1 MDSSL
6 PFVNS
11 VDKVGGSPRGRTT
24 WLIYIVTGCF
34 GYLLNG
40 LGVVLQPL
48 QESLGVSRDRV
59 AFYPTLLAIGLV
71 GVGLGGGRLVGAFG
85 RTAAF
90 RAALIALVCGAA
102 LLTLARAAVSLR
114 GAVILGAAGALLIQL
129 TPAALSA
136 LHPERAAVTVGEAS
150 ACSSAASVI
159 APLAIAAGLTTG
171 IGWRPG
177 YLLPLVAAVPAVL
190 ALRALPE
197 PAPVSNIGVDLGTDQ
212 FAQRWVD
219 VLLAVSVEFCFVF
232 WAASALAAWDG
243 MGRGSAAVGASMF
256 LLGMAAGRSVAAPAG
271 RFAGT
276 SRRLLV
282 GGCLVAFAGFLMFWL
297 AHVSYVAGAGLG
309 VAGAG
314 VALLYPAAVTRAIAA
329 CPGEQDRAAAR
340 CALASGLAIGGAPL
354 ILAQLADTTGLRAAY
369 LIVPGLLAALFV
381 HAWCAR

>member
-1 MDSSL
+1 M
-6 PFVNS
+6 NS

-59 AFYPTLLAIGLV
+59 AFYPTLLAVGLV

-102 LLTLARAAVSLR
+102 LLTLAQAAVSLL

-197 PAPVSNIGVDLGTDQ
+197 PAPVSKYPSRPGYRPIRAALG
-212 FAQRWVD
+212 RCSPGRERRILLR
-219 VLLAVSVEFCFVF
+219 VLGCVGAGC
-232 WAASALAAWDG
+232 
-243 MGRGSAAVGASMF
+243 MGRDGPRQC
-256 LLGMAAGRSVAAPAG
+256 GR
-271 RFAGT
+271 
-276 SRRLLV
+276 
-282 GGCLVAFAGFLMFWL
+282 GCLY
-297 AHVSYVAGAGLG
+297 VS
-309 VAGAG
+309 
-314 VALLYPAAVTRAIAA
+314 
-329 CPGEQDRAAAR
+329 AR
-340 CALASGLAIGGAPL
+340 HGGRP
-354 ILAQLADTTGLRAAY
+354 
-369 LIVPGLLAALFV
+369 
-381 HAWCAR
+381 

>member
-1 MDSSL
+1 
-6 PFVNS
+6 VNS
-11 VDKVGGSPRGRTT
+11 VDKVGHSSRGRTT
-24 WLIYIVTGCF
+24 WLIYVVTGCF

-48 QESLGVSRDRV
+48 QQSLGVSRDKV
-59 AFYPTLLAIGLV
+59 AFYPTLLAVGLV
-71 GVGLGGGRLVGAFG
+71 GVGLGGGRLVGAIG

-90 RAALIALVCGAA
+90 RGALIALVCGAA
-102 LLTLARAAVSLR
+102 LLTLAQVSVSLI

-136 LHPERAAVTVGEAS
+136 LHPERAAVTVSEAS
-150 ACSSAASVI
+150 ACSSAASVL
-159 APLAIAAGLTTG
+159 APLAIAVGLTAG

-177 YLLPLVAAVPAVL
+177 YLLPIAVAVPALL

-197 PAPVSNIGVDLGTDQ
+197 PAPPTNVGVTLDSDR
-212 FAQRWVD
+212 FAQRWLD

-243 MGRGSAAVGASMF
+243 MGRSGAAVGASMF
-256 LLGMAAGRSVAAPAG
+256 LLGMAVGRGLAAPAG

-276 SRRLLV
+276 SRRLLM
-282 GGCLVAFAGFLMFWL
+282 GGCLVAFAGFLLFWL
-297 AHVSYVAGAGLG
+297 VRVSYVAGAGL
-309 VAGAG
+309 VLAGIG

-329 CPGEQDRAAAR
+329 RPGAQDWAAAR

-354 ILAQLADTTGLRAAY
+354 VLARLADTAGLRAAY

-381 HAWCAR
+381 HAWCVR